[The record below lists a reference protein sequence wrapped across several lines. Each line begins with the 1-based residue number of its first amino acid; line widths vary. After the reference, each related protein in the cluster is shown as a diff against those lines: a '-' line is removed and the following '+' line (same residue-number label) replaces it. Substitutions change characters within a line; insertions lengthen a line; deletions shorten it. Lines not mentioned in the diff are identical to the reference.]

1 MEWGCPVWLENVG
14 PNGET
19 RQEQRIQYRLD
30 NIHAGYLSVIAYNQ
44 FWYNEYINN
53 QAEQLNQRDLQL
65 NQQSLML
72 NNEQID
78 AVRCIINKILDQVEN
93 I

>member
-1 MEWGCPVWLENVG
+1 MNVG

-30 NIHAGYLSVIAYNQ
+30 NIHAGYLAVIAYNQ

-53 QAEQLNQRDLQL
+53 QAEQLNQ
-65 NQQSLML
+65 QSLML
-72 NNEQID
+72 HNEQID
-78 AVRCIINKILDQVEN
+78 AVRCIINKILDRVEN